1 MEDATL
7 SDDMLSGNIT
17 NKDFTLHFISV
28 YRDMPMLWK
37 IKSKDYMDKNKRS
50 TAIKKMTNLLKMCRR
65 NITEEDVK
73 KKINILRTSFK
84 RENNKVKKSML
95 SGSGT
100 DDIYVPSL
108 WYYKDLEFLQDQM
121 EGESGIS
128 SIIEQEVNSSIVYCI
143 VFFTRTYE
151 ATLNQYKLTSDC
163 TKNIYNAKSA

>member
-1 MEDATL
+1 VFVKQDLTRCIDIMEDATL

-65 NITEEDVK
+65 NITEED
-73 KKINILRTSFK
+73 
-84 RENNKVKKSML
+84 VKKSML